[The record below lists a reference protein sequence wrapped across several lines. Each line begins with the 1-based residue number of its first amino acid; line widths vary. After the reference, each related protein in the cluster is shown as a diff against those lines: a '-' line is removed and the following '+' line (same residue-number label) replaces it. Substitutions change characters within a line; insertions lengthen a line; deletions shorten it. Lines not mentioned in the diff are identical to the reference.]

1 MVADSEYQDC
11 VSSPTTTYA
20 GYTPADIGD
29 PPCLFLDSDTTLDLR
44 LECSFN
50 DPPTPMCN
58 GTAIA
63 ADVIAAGGSAPY
75 YGLEGCMEAR
85 LQYWVRKP
93 DDSFA
98 MSETRPMAIRAK
110 PYDFAR
116 LSDDSA
122 AVEVRTP
129 PNLVF
134 HFIL

>member
-1 MVADSEYQDC
+1 
-11 VSSPTTTYA
+11 
-20 GYTPADIGD
+20 
-29 PPCLFLDSDTTLDLR
+29 
-44 LECSFN
+44 
-50 DPPTPMCN
+50 MCN

-134 HFIL
+134 ILFCSVARLAWFWISGISHSILRAAPPVRHR